1 MPEQQETNHMDQR
14 LRHIETQQAEMI
26 VLLRTLTEKV
36 EERIAQSSDWR
47 KRIEKTVYG
56 DGNGNKGHSLRV
68 DRLEQ
73 TLERQ
78 KWLVR
83 TLGSGFALLALK
95 AMWGL
100 VSNGAV

>member
-1 MPEQQETNHMDQR
+1 MTSSETDNR

-26 VLLRTLTEKV
+26 VMLRALTAKV
-36 EERIAQSSDWR
+36 EERIAADSEWR
-47 KRIEKTVYG
+47 RKIERTVYG
-56 DGNGNKGHSLRV
+56 DGNGTKGHSLRV

-73 TLERQ
+73 TIERQ

-95 AMWGL
+95 AVWGL
-100 VSNGAV
+100 LSGAA